1 MAPSPPLILTVP
13 FKAVRVR
20 LNYIGTHDVLRETS
34 IPISS
39 PHAAVVADG
48 WECWNAVRLRGSPFP
63 GILHRIGGGLL
74 AQRFHVAV
82 GPAPPPRQHLTSNT
96 RELVERQWSEIYCYD
111 SGTAVD
117 QVWADGCVEDYCGT
131 IQGVQVIGGGDLSMH
146 CQVKDGM
153 SVLMSVTAD
162 SGCSFNI
169 STADI
174 CIYNFEQPIK
184 ECNIGMEKQGGVYSI
199 PGSQWRTDP
208 GSWFGNKTDV

>member
-1 MAPSPPLILTVP
+1 MFFAKPRSRFLVPMLLSWLTAGSVGMPSGSVARPSQVFYT
-13 FKAVRVR
+13 
-20 LNYIGTHDVLRETS
+20 GS
-34 IPISS
+34 G
-39 PHAAVVADG
+39 AAY
-48 WECWNAVRLRGSPFP
+48 WPNGST
-63 GILHRIGGGLL
+63 
-74 AQRFHVAV
+74 VAV

-208 GSWFGNKTDV
+208 GNWFGNKTDV